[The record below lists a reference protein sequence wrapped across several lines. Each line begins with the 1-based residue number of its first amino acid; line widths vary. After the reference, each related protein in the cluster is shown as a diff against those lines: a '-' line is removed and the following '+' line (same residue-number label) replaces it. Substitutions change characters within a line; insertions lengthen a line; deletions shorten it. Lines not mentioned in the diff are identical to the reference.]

1 MDVSLLMT
9 SSQHLQ
15 KVRRVNST
23 SSSFP
28 SRIPQKA
35 PPTKAEDDDRYTGGT
50 GSATLQEV
58 IRMRGETAA
67 VSQNLLKLIPYA
79 LASDTNTF
87 NIRVIAWYA
96 VSPPDNDPN
105 KNIYVPVPLCELACT
120 VSTPSGLAGTQVI
133 NTELFCDTI
142 TITSGD
148 SSLVKVFSPGNDT
161 IAWAVIDFLGA
172 PWVEVIFDI
181 GTGPTSMNALWK
193 TL

>member
-1 MDVSLLMT
+1 MDTTLLMT

-15 KVRRVNST
+15 KVRRVNAT
-23 SSSFP
+23 DSSFP
-28 SRIPQKA
+28 SRIPTKT
-35 PPTKAEDDDRYTGGT
+35 PPTKAEDDDRKTGGT
-50 GSATLQEV
+50 GSATMQEV
-58 IRMRGETAA
+58 LRMRGETAS

-87 NIRVIAWYA
+87 NVRVIAWFS

-105 KNIYVPVPLCELACT
+105 KNLYIPVPICELACT
-120 VSTPSGLAGTQVI
+120 VSTPTGLAGTQVL

-148 SSLVKVFSPGNDT
+148 TSLVKVFSAANDT

-172 PWVEVIFDI
+172 PWVEVTFDVNS
-181 GTGPTSMNALWK
+181 GPTSMNALYT